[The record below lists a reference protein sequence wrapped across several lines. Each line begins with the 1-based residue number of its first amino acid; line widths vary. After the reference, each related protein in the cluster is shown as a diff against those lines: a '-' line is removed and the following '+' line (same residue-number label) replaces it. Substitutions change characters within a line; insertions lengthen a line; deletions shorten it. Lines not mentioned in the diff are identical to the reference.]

1 MVPFLPS
8 CLCVLLFKYNIENI
22 FINIVVVLVD
32 QSLGTSVAPKKAS
45 IIIKSC
51 KAEVYNATAFCLISV
66 NLYENLVMLHES

>member
-1 MVPFLPS
+1 M
-8 CLCVLLFKYNIENI
+8 LLFKYNIENI

-51 KAEVYNATAFCLISV
+51 KAEVYNATANIG
-66 NLYENLVMLHES
+66 